1 MDEKVSA
8 GASLPFLPTIVV
20 RQTIPAVKRPQD
32 QLALIVATCGVG
44 YIPIVPA
51 TLASAVTGGIYWILL
66 QGLGSIYAAEVGFTR
81 LQPEALRVNCLLA
94 VIITLS
100 LAGIWAANRVEKLFG
115 HKDPRSI
122 VIDEVVGQLATLLF
136 VPRTASLAMVVIG
149 FLVFR
154 AFDILKPYPIRRL
167 ESLTGGIG
175 VMADDLLAGVYGA
188 IAMALIVYLSG
199 F

>member
-8 GASLPFLPTIVV
+8 GASLPLLAPIVV
-20 RQTIPAVKRPQD
+20 RQTIPAVQRVQD
-32 QLALIVATCGVG
+32 QFALIVATCGVG

-66 QGLGSIYAAEVGFTR
+66 QSIYTTEVGFTW
-81 LQPEALRVNCLLA
+81 LQPEVFRVSCLLA

-100 LAGIWAANRVEKLFG
+100 LAGIWSANRVEKLFG
-115 HKDPRSI
+115 HKDPRPI
-122 VIDEVVGQLATLLF
+122 VIDEVVGQLTTLLF
-136 VPRTASLAMVVIG
+136 VPRTASFVIIVIG
-149 FLVFR
+149 FFVFR

-167 ESLTGGIG
+167 ESLPGGVG

-188 IAMALIVYLSG
+188 ILMALIVYLSG